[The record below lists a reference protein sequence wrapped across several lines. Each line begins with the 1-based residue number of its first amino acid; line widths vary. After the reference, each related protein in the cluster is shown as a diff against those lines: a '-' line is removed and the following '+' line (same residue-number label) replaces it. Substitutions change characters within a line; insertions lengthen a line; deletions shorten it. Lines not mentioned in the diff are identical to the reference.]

1 MIPGHKDTACFGS
14 DQRVFRKS
22 GQPEPLCR
30 EMLCAKLINIPQT
43 TSLSRGEQTGESRHS
58 PCDDEIE
65 KGVAVPKPD
74 SSAGFRFAMLNTGQ
88 PEQRVDDDVVPE
100 AKPACVA
107 LVPVTPSAQWSQAP
121 SRLPRPNPVFV
132 THLIA
137 TAAQVPQTRPL
148 RRATAADAQSAY
160 RAHRRPVQG
169 AGIRTRQ
176 II

>member
-1 MIPGHKDTACFGS
+1 M
-14 DQRVFRKS
+14 
-22 GQPEPLCR
+22 
-30 EMLCAKLINIPQT
+30 
-43 TSLSRGEQTGESRHS
+43 SLSRREQTGEGRHS
-58 PCDDEIE
+58 FCDDEIE

-74 SSAGFRFAMLNTGQ
+74 SSAGFRFAMLNTDQ
-88 PEQRVDDDVVPE
+88 PEQNVDLDDGVVPE

-107 LVPVTPSAQWSQAP
+107 LVPVTPSAQWSQPP

-148 RRATAADAQSAY
+148 RRATAADAKSAY

-169 AGIRTRQ
+169 AGVRTRQ

>member
-1 MIPGHKDTACFGS
+1 MLDTG
-14 DQRVFRKS
+14 R
-22 GQPEPLCR
+22 
-30 EMLCAKLINIPQT
+30 
-43 TSLSRGEQTGESRHS
+43 
-58 PCDDEIE
+58 
-65 KGVAVPKPD
+65 
-74 SSAGFRFAMLNTGQ
+74 
-88 PEQRVDDDVVPE
+88 PEQRVDDGVLPE

-107 LVPVTPSAQWSQAP
+107 LVPVTSSAQWSRAQ

-148 RRATAADAQSAY
+148 CRATAADAQSAY
-160 RAHRRPVQG
+160 RAHPRPAQA